1 MKKQTNPDIKAHLIR
16 SAFYVLLLLAVCV
29 IPFALAQRNAI
40 KQRVAQP
47 TIKSNTI
54 PAQKSF
60 TSRPTGVCSDYV
72 TSTSTDTIV
81 PGDTDTGNHCDQ
93 CTTSI
98 TFPFPVTL
106 YGTSYTTANVSSN
119 GNLQF
124 DSSAPDFDS
133 FCSYPNSTFGA
144 TVFPYQ
150 DNLVTSI
157 GLPGCT
163 TWINGCGVFTATT
176 GTAPNRTF
184 YIEWH
189 AVHVPHF
196 NAAADFEIA
205 FYENDP
211 TFFDIIYGT
220 TSDNGSGEGSGVQ
233 ASGTG
238 PATNFSCLSPTLT
251 DGLKVTYS
259 CSTPSLCD
267 SGIIQNSGFETGD
280 FTSWVILD
288 QNATPVVTNTQAHS
302 GTYSGF
308 VGDAPDGF
316 CGNGSEA
323 DGDSSFYQEFTVP
336 SGTSTLSFWHWDCTT
351 DSIEFDW
358 QDAYITDTNGNILQT
373 ILHVCDD
380 TQLWVNT
387 LVDVSQYAGQT
398 VRVEFLVHEDGAGDL
413 TGMYVDDVQLLT
425 RCPRP
430 TPTPRPRPTPA
441 PRP

>member
-40 KQRVAQP
+40 KQRVAKP

-124 DSSAPDFDS
+124 DSSAPDFDT

-150 DNLVTSI
+150 ANLVTSMV
-157 GLPGCT
+157 LPGCE
-163 TWINGCGVFTATT
+163 TWFEGCGVFTATT

-196 NAAADFEIA
+196 NAAAESFHVF
-205 FYENDP
+205 FYANAAGDLPGGLVATWFANPYSGGANAIITLTSRSSSVQKP
-211 TFFDIIYGT
+211 TGSRCKPGRT
-220 TSDNGSGEGSGVQ
+220 LVRPVNGSGT
-233 ASGTG
+233 TG
-238 PATNFSCLSPTLT
+238 PLYPAPALPGKEPRRRNGRLPNLGPQDYLPPYPKWPGPT
-251 DGLKVTYS
+251 
-259 CSTPSLCD
+259 
-267 SGIIQNSGFETGD
+267 F
-280 FTSWVILD
+280 
-288 QNATPVVTNTQAHS
+288 
-302 GTYSGF
+302 
-308 VGDAPDGF
+308 
-316 CGNGSEA
+316 
-323 DGDSSFYQEFTVP
+323 
-336 SGTSTLSFWHWDCTT
+336 
-351 DSIEFDW
+351 
-358 QDAYITDTNGNILQT
+358 
-373 ILHVCDD
+373 
-380 TQLWVNT
+380 
-387 LVDVSQYAGQT
+387 
-398 VRVEFLVHEDGAGDL
+398 
-413 TGMYVDDVQLLT
+413 
-425 RCPRP
+425 
-430 TPTPRPRPTPA
+430 PA
-441 PRP
+441 PRLVCCFGVERIAAIVFQQPVRFQRQLREV